1 MSNNQYTYYT
11 KKFNVKNGLSH
22 VATHQYMT
30 NVAAAAGE
38 GSIVKS
44 AFNSNSNYPVTFN
57 IPVYDDMPATACQLP

>member
-1 MSNNQYTYYT
+1 
-11 KKFNVKNGLSH
+11 
-22 VATHQYMT
+22 MT